1 MKVKQKSFI
10 SNNNSKNSHY
20 RPNSSN
26 KSRFSQHK
34 LIINNSLT
42 ELYPPITFTMPK
54 TRQATHMGNLITKEE
69 LYEENFQLKNSLKRA
84 KKELEEVK
92 KSLFKKGLELEKKE
106 KIINDCTKE
115 NVTDLE
121 HELNLNK
128 AKESSLLTL
137 CRKKYSEMKSK
148 YEKEC
153 KQNEILRMNIKL
165 TKLKEYQTQIDAYQ
179 KELQKILKLYKNSK
193 EKLDKALKE
202 INDLNE
208 IKNEFINQHSLINV
222 LRKKCEDLTDNI
234 TTLQE
239 ENNFLKNEIERN
251 QMIQKK
257 LKRSNVKLRIS
268 NEKFMKMK
276 KMKEGSYI
284 VNKNNII
291 KLNNLQKD
299 LKEYK
304 DLYEKTNYEYLR
316 ITNNIAKKD
325 KNIVTPDLL
334 DIQGINFLNSKVI
347 EKKIENNQE
356 ELYKSLLNNEKL
368 KNKIFEKY
376 LKDHGINTEKILKEK
391 GYDGI
396 IRKENILHQKSSKNF
411 ISENNS
417 QNTKCGTSEGN
428 KENFEQSRKLNYTQ
442 SNLDNNFIINEE
454 NKSNITNN
462 NINNKQ
468 SFTQE
473 QLRDSG
479 EDNFENIP
487 NNNDLNENPL
497 VVTESQN
504 SEIYLQDQYKT
515 DNHFITLSNVFIKN
529 LEANHINK
537 DNFISKIKEIS
548 AMFVNKDEISKEE
561 FLEPFFN
568 LFINLMKVTNDNDVF
583 VIKEFLINL
592 IEESEGDT
600 NKFFLELIDIAHN
613 IIDYTLIE
621 NEEEILNAFAIEL
634 QPFKEKLKSNLEKY
648 ENNLINFDSLKKIFD
663 ELKINLSDDYY
674 QFLLYKM
681 KENITEKS
689 SIFDLN
695 YKVIL
700 DLLERDINLNGIS
713 NNLNPEEN
721 KIIDEETET
730 EEEKINI
737 QVGLV
742 LKELKQ
748 AMIKN
753 KTNFEDEC
761 RSIIHNLEIENKKVK
776 GIDKDD
782 FFRIFK
788 KYKIELDE
796 NAKNYIFDLFKVENS
811 VMKDKEND
819 MTLIDYDKIW
829 TVMKN

>member
-42 ELYPPITFTMPK
+42 ELYPQSTFTMPK

-179 KELQKILKLYKNSK
+179 KELQKILKLYNNSK

-634 QPFKEKLKSNLEKY
+634 QPFKEKLKSNLEKF
-648 ENNLINFDSLKKIFD
+648 ENNLINFDSLRKIFD

-681 KENITEKS
+681 KENTIEKS

-788 KYKIELDE
+788 KYKIEIDE

>member
-179 KELQKILKLYKNSK
+179 KELQKILKLYNNSK

-325 KNIVTPDLL
+325 KNLVTPDLL
-334 DIQGINFLNSKVI
+334 DIQGINFLNSKII

-442 SNLDNNFIINEE
+442 SNLDNNFIISEE

>member
-179 KELQKILKLYKNSK
+179 KELQKILKLYNNSK

-208 IKNEFINQHSLINV
+208 IKNEFIKQHSLINV

>member
-179 KELQKILKLYKNSK
+179 KELQKILKLYNNSK

-334 DIQGINFLNSKVI
+334 DIQGINFLNSKII

-376 LKDHGINTEKILKEK
+376 LKDHGINSEKILKEK

-504 SEIYLQDQYKT
+504 SEIYLQDQCKT

-583 VIKEFLINL
+583 VVKEFLINL

-788 KYKIELDE
+788 KYKIEIDE

>member
-10 SNNNSKNSHY
+10 SNNNSKNTHY

-334 DIQGINFLNSKVI
+334 DIQGINFFNSKII

>member
-179 KELQKILKLYKNSK
+179 KELQKILKLYNNSK

-468 SFTQE
+468 SFIQE

-700 DLLERDINLNGIS
+700 DLLERDINLNGMS

-788 KYKIELDE
+788 KYKIEIDE

>member
-34 LIINNSLT
+34 LIINNSLA

-179 KELQKILKLYKNSK
+179 KELQKILKLYNNSK

-376 LKDHGINTEKILKEK
+376 LKDHGINTDKILKEK

-788 KYKIELDE
+788 KYKIEIDE

>member
-42 ELYPPITFTMPK
+42 EIYPPITFTMPK

-179 KELQKILKLYKNSK
+179 KELQKILKLYNNSK

-462 NINNKQ
+462 NLNNKQ

-788 KYKIELDE
+788 KYKIEIDE

>member
-54 TRQATHMGNLITKEE
+54 TRQATHMGTLITKEE

-179 KELQKILKLYKNSK
+179 KELQKILKLYNNSK

-239 ENNFLKNEIERN
+239 ENNFLKNEVERN

-284 VNKNNII
+284 ANKNNII

-334 DIQGINFLNSKVI
+334 DIQGINFLNSKII

>member
-179 KELQKILKLYKNSK
+179 KELQKILKLYNNSK

-334 DIQGINFLNSKVI
+334 DIQGINFLNSKII

-473 QLRDSG
+473 QLRDST

-695 YKVIL
+695 YKVII

-776 GIDKDD
+776 GIDKGD

-788 KYKIELDE
+788 KYKIEIDE

>member
-179 KELQKILKLYKNSK
+179 KELQKILKLYNNSK

-334 DIQGINFLNSKVI
+334 DIQGINFLNSKII

-583 VIKEFLINL
+583 VVKEFLINL

-788 KYKIELDE
+788 KYKIEIDE

>member
-179 KELQKILKLYKNSK
+179 KELQKILKLYNNSK

-334 DIQGINFLNSKVI
+334 DIQGINFLNSKII

-634 QPFKEKLKSNLEKY
+634 QPFKEKLKSNLEKF

-788 KYKIELDE
+788 KYKIEIDE

>member
-179 KELQKILKLYKNSK
+179 KELQKILKLYNNSK

-239 ENNFLKNEIERN
+239 ENNFLKNEIEKNR
-251 QMIQKK
+251 MIQKK

-325 KNIVTPDLL
+325 KNLVTPDLL

-396 IRKENILHQKSSKNF
+396 IHKENILHQKSSKNF

-583 VIKEFLINL
+583 VVKEFLINL

-634 QPFKEKLKSNLEKY
+634 QPFKEKLKSNLEKF
-648 ENNLINFDSLKKIFD
+648 ENNLINFDSLRKIFD

-681 KENITEKS
+681 KENTIEKS

-700 DLLERDINLNGIS
+700 DLLERDINLNGMS

-788 KYKIELDE
+788 KYKIEIDE

>member
-10 SNNNSKNSHY
+10 SNSNSKISHY

-26 KSRFSQHK
+26 KSRISKHK

-42 ELYPPITFTMPK
+42 ELCPPITFSIPK
-54 TRQATHMGNLITKEE
+54 SRQATHMGNLITKEE

-106 KIINDCTKE
+106 KIIHDCTKE

-121 HELNLNK
+121 HEINIGK

-137 CRKKYSEMKSK
+137 CRKKYSEMKSQ

-179 KELQKILKLYKNSK
+179 KELQKILKLYNNSK

-648 ENNLINFDSLKKIFD
+648 ENNLINFDSLRKIFD

>member
-179 KELQKILKLYKNSK
+179 KELQKILKLYNNSK

-347 EKKIENNQE
+347 EKKTENNQE

-788 KYKIELDE
+788 KYKIEIDE

>member
-179 KELQKILKLYKNSK
+179 KELQKILKLYNNSK

-239 ENNFLKNEIERN
+239 ENNFLKNEIEKN

-681 KENITEKS
+681 KENTIEKS

-788 KYKIELDE
+788 KYKIEIDE

>member
-179 KELQKILKLYKNSK
+179 KELQKILKLYNNSK

-583 VIKEFLINL
+583 VVKEFLINL

-788 KYKIELDE
+788 KYKIEIDE

>member
-179 KELQKILKLYKNSK
+179 KELQKILKLYNNSK

-788 KYKIELDE
+788 KYKIEIDE
-796 NAKNYIFDLFKVENS
+796 NAKKYIFDLFKVENS

>member
-179 KELQKILKLYKNSK
+179 KELQKILKLYNNSK

-334 DIQGINFLNSKVI
+334 DIQGINFLNSKII

-473 QLRDSG
+473 QRRDSG

-583 VIKEFLINL
+583 VVKEFLINL

-634 QPFKEKLKSNLEKY
+634 QPFKEKLKSNLEKF
-648 ENNLINFDSLKKIFD
+648 ENNLINFDSLRKIFD

-788 KYKIELDE
+788 KYKIEIDE

>member
-69 LYEENFQLKNSLKRA
+69 LYEENFQLKNSLKKA

-128 AKESSLLTL
+128 ARESSLLTL

-179 KELQKILKLYKNSK
+179 KELQKILKLYNNSK

-239 ENNFLKNEIERN
+239 ENNFLKNEIEKN

-325 KNIVTPDLL
+325 KNLVTPDLL
-334 DIQGINFLNSKVI
+334 DIQGINFLNSKII

-681 KENITEKS
+681 KENTIEKS

-695 YKVIL
+695 YKIIL

-788 KYKIELDE
+788 KYKIEIDE

>member
-179 KELQKILKLYKNSK
+179 KELQKILKLYNNSK

-681 KENITEKS
+681 KENTIEKS

-700 DLLERDINLNGIS
+700 DLLERDINLNGMS

-788 KYKIELDE
+788 KYKIEIDE

>member
-179 KELQKILKLYKNSK
+179 KELQKILKLYNNSK

-634 QPFKEKLKSNLEKY
+634 QPFKEKLKTNLEKY

-681 KENITEKS
+681 KENTIEKS

>member
-179 KELQKILKLYKNSK
+179 KELQKILKLYNNSK

-334 DIQGINFLNSKVI
+334 DIQGINFLNSKII

-788 KYKIELDE
+788 KYKIEIDE

>member
-69 LYEENFQLKNSLKRA
+69 LYEENFQLKNSLKKA

-128 AKESSLLTL
+128 ARESSLLTL

-179 KELQKILKLYKNSK
+179 KELQKILKLYNNSK

-239 ENNFLKNEIERN
+239 ENNFLKNEIEKN

-325 KNIVTPDLL
+325 KNLVTPDLL
-334 DIQGINFLNSKVI
+334 DIQGINFLNSKII

-634 QPFKEKLKSNLEKY
+634 QPFKEKLKSNLEKF
-648 ENNLINFDSLKKIFD
+648 ENNLINFDSLRKIFD

-681 KENITEKS
+681 KENTAEKS

-713 NNLNPEEN
+713 NNLNPDEN

-788 KYKIELDE
+788 KYKIEIDE

-819 MTLIDYDKIW
+819 MTLIDYDKIL

>member
-106 KIINDCTKE
+106 KIINYCTKE

-179 KELQKILKLYKNSK
+179 KELQKILKLYNNSK

-239 ENNFLKNEIERN
+239 ENNSLKNEIERN

-325 KNIVTPDLL
+325 KNLVTPDLL
-334 DIQGINFLNSKVI
+334 DIQGINFLNSKII

-583 VIKEFLINL
+583 VVKEFLINL

-634 QPFKEKLKSNLEKY
+634 QPFKEKLKSNLEKF
-648 ENNLINFDSLKKIFD
+648 ENNLINFDSLRKIFD

-681 KENITEKS
+681 KENTIEKS

-700 DLLERDINLNGIS
+700 DLLERDINLNGMS

-788 KYKIELDE
+788 KYKIEIDE

>member
-10 SNNNSKNSHY
+10 SNNNSKNTHY

-179 KELQKILKLYKNSK
+179 KELQKILKLYNNSK

-334 DIQGINFLNSKVI
+334 DIQGINFLNSKII

-788 KYKIELDE
+788 KYKIEIDE

>member
-179 KELQKILKLYKNSK
+179 KELQKILKLYNNSK

-334 DIQGINFLNSKVI
+334 DIQGINFLNSKII

-368 KNKIFEKY
+368 KNKILEKY

-634 QPFKEKLKSNLEKY
+634 QPFKEKLKSNLEKF

-681 KENITEKS
+681 KENTVEKS

-700 DLLERDINLNGIS
+700 DLLERDINLNGMS

>member
-179 KELQKILKLYKNSK
+179 KELQKILKLYNNSK

-634 QPFKEKLKSNLEKY
+634 QPFKEKLKSNLEI
-648 ENNLINFDSLKKIFD
+648 INFDSLKKIFD

-788 KYKIELDE
+788 KYKIEIDE

>member
-10 SNNNSKNSHY
+10 SNDNSKNSHY

-54 TRQATHMGNLITKEE
+54 SRQATHMGNLITKEE

-179 KELQKILKLYKNSK
+179 KELQKILKLYNNSK

-334 DIQGINFLNSKVI
+334 DIQGINFLNSKII

-713 NNLNPEEN
+713 NNLNPDEN

-788 KYKIELDE
+788 KYKIEIDE

>member
-10 SNNNSKNSHY
+10 SNNNSKNTHY

-54 TRQATHMGNLITKEE
+54 SRQATHMGNLITKEE

-179 KELQKILKLYKNSK
+179 KELQKILKLYNNSK
-193 EKLDKALKE
+193 EKLEKALKE

-316 ITNNIAKKD
+316 ITNNMAKKD

-334 DIQGINFLNSKVI
+334 DIQGINFLNSKII

-417 QNTKCGTSEGN
+417 QNAKCGTSEGN

-634 QPFKEKLKSNLEKY
+634 QPFKEKLKSNLEKF
-648 ENNLINFDSLKKIFD
+648 ENNLINFDSLRKIFD

-681 KENITEKS
+681 KENTIEKS

-700 DLLERDINLNGIS
+700 DLLERDINLNGMS

-788 KYKIELDE
+788 KYKIEIDE

>member
-1 MKVKQKSFI
+1 M
-10 SNNNSKNSHY
+10 
-20 RPNSSN
+20 
-26 KSRFSQHK
+26 
-34 LIINNSLT
+34 
-42 ELYPPITFTMPK
+42 
-54 TRQATHMGNLITKEE
+54 
-69 LYEENFQLKNSLKRA
+69 
-84 KKELEEVK
+84 
-92 KSLFKKGLELEKKE
+92 
-106 KIINDCTKE
+106 
-115 NVTDLE
+115 
-121 HELNLNK
+121 
-128 AKESSLLTL
+128 
-137 CRKKYSEMKSK
+137 
-148 YEKEC
+148 
-153 KQNEILRMNIKL
+153 
-165 TKLKEYQTQIDAYQ
+165 
-179 KELQKILKLYKNSK
+179 
-193 EKLDKALKE
+193 
-202 INDLNE
+202 
-208 IKNEFINQHSLINV
+208 
-222 LRKKCEDLTDNI
+222 
-234 TTLQE
+234 
-239 ENNFLKNEIERN
+239 
-251 QMIQKK
+251 
-257 LKRSNVKLRIS
+257 
-268 NEKFMKMK
+268 
-276 KMKEGSYI
+276 
-284 VNKNNII
+284 
-291 KLNNLQKD
+291 
-299 LKEYK
+299 
-304 DLYEKTNYEYLR
+304 
-316 ITNNIAKKD
+316 
-325 KNIVTPDLL
+325 
-334 DIQGINFLNSKVI
+334 
-347 EKKIENNQE
+347 
-356 ELYKSLLNNEKL
+356 
-368 KNKIFEKY
+368 
-376 LKDHGINTEKILKEK
+376 
-391 GYDGI
+391 
-396 IRKENILHQKSSKNF
+396 
-411 ISENNS
+411 
-417 QNTKCGTSEGN
+417 
-428 KENFEQSRKLNYTQ
+428 
-442 SNLDNNFIINEE
+442 
-454 NKSNITNN
+454 
-462 NINNKQ
+462 
-468 SFTQE
+468 
-473 QLRDSG
+473 
-479 EDNFENIP
+479 
-487 NNNDLNENPL
+487 
-497 VVTESQN
+497 VTESQN

-681 KENITEKS
+681 KENTAEKS

-788 KYKIELDE
+788 KYKIEIDE
-796 NAKNYIFDLFKVENS
+796 NAKNCIFDLFKVENS

>member
-179 KELQKILKLYKNSK
+179 KELQKILKLYNNSK

-334 DIQGINFLNSKVI
+334 DIQGINFLNSKII

-368 KNKIFEKY
+368 KNKILEKY

-700 DLLERDINLNGIS
+700 DLLERDINLNGMS

-788 KYKIELDE
+788 KYKIEIDE

>member
-54 TRQATHMGNLITKEE
+54 SRQATHMGNLITKEE

-325 KNIVTPDLL
+325 KNLVTPDLL
-334 DIQGINFLNSKVI
+334 DIQGINFLNSKII

-396 IRKENILHQKSSKNF
+396 IHKENILHQKSSKNF

-634 QPFKEKLKSNLEKY
+634 QPFKEKLKSNLEKF
-648 ENNLINFDSLKKIFD
+648 ENNLINFDSLRKIFD

-681 KENITEKS
+681 KENSTEKS

-788 KYKIELDE
+788 KYKIEIDE

>member
-179 KELQKILKLYKNSK
+179 KELQKILKLYNNSK

-239 ENNFLKNEIERN
+239 ENNLLKNEIERN

-788 KYKIELDE
+788 KYKIEIDE

>member
-179 KELQKILKLYKNSK
+179 KELQKILKLYNNSK

-334 DIQGINFLNSKVI
+334 DIQGINFLNSKII

-634 QPFKEKLKSNLEKY
+634 QPFKEKLKSNLEKF
-648 ENNLINFDSLKKIFD
+648 ENNLINFDSLRKIFD

-681 KENITEKS
+681 KENTIEKS

-788 KYKIELDE
+788 KYKIEIDE

>member
-179 KELQKILKLYKNSK
+179 KELQKILKLYNNSK

-788 KYKIELDE
+788 KYKIEIDE

>member
-179 KELQKILKLYKNSK
+179 KELQKILKLYNNSK

-334 DIQGINFLNSKVI
+334 DIQGINFLNSKII

-634 QPFKEKLKSNLEKY
+634 QPFKEKLKSNLEKF
-648 ENNLINFDSLKKIFD
+648 ENNLINFDSLRKIFD

-681 KENITEKS
+681 KENTIEKS

-700 DLLERDINLNGIS
+700 DLLERDINLNGMS

-788 KYKIELDE
+788 KYKIEIDE

>member
-54 TRQATHMGNLITKEE
+54 SRQATHMGNLITKEE

-179 KELQKILKLYKNSK
+179 KELQKILKLYNNSK

-239 ENNFLKNEIERN
+239 ENNFLKNEIEKN

-334 DIQGINFLNSKVI
+334 DIQGINFLNSKII

-713 NNLNPEEN
+713 NNLNPDEN

>member
-42 ELYPPITFTMPK
+42 ELCPPITFSIPK
-54 TRQATHMGNLITKEE
+54 SRQATHMGNLITKEE

-179 KELQKILKLYKNSK
+179 KELQKILKLYNNSK

-634 QPFKEKLKSNLEKY
+634 QPFKEKLKSNLEKF
-648 ENNLINFDSLKKIFD
+648 ENNLINFDSLRKIFD

-681 KENITEKS
+681 KENTIEKS

-788 KYKIELDE
+788 KYKIEIDE

>member
-1 MKVKQKSFI
+1 
-10 SNNNSKNSHY
+10 
-20 RPNSSN
+20 
-26 KSRFSQHK
+26 
-34 LIINNSLT
+34 
-42 ELYPPITFTMPK
+42 MPK

-179 KELQKILKLYKNSK
+179 KELQKILKLYNNSK

-788 KYKIELDE
+788 KYKIEIDE